1 MPMKTFIHF
10 DKMHF
15 YAYHGVNKQEQ
26 IVGNNYSIE
35 LMLSVPYEAAM
46 RNDSLA
52 HTINYAAIYREVSA
66 VMATPS
72 HLLENV
78 AGRIIMVLQSKFPSI
93 KGGRIALYKE
103 TPPISGKIDKVGVVV
118 EW

>member
-1 MPMKTFIHF
+1 
-10 DKMHF
+10 
-15 YAYHGVNKQEQ
+15 
-26 IVGNNYSIE
+26 
-35 LMLSVPYEAAM
+35 
-46 RNDSLA
+46 
-52 HTINYAAIYREVSA
+52 
-66 VMATPS
+66 MATPS

>member
-1 MPMKTFIHF
+1 MRTFIHF

-15 YAYHGVNKQEQ
+15 YAHHGVDRQEQ
-26 IVGNNYSIE
+26 TVGNNYTVE
-35 LMLSVPYEAAM
+35 LLLDIPYEAAM

-52 HTINYAAIYREVSA
+52 HTVNYAAIYREVSA

-93 KGGRIALYKE
+93 KGGRISLYKQP
-103 TPPISGKIDKVGVVV
+103 TGIFAILRLCRPPSN
-118 EW
+118 EA

>member
-1 MPMKTFIHF
+1 MKTFIHF

-15 YAYHGVNKQEQ
+15 YAYHGVDKQEQ

-35 LMLSVPYEAAM
+35 LMLSVPYEADM

-52 HTINYAAIYREVSA
+52 HTVNYAAIYREVSA

-78 AGRIIMVLQSKFPSI
+78 AGRIIMVLQSKVPSI

-103 TPPISGKIDKVGVVV
+103 TPPISGKIDKVGGVV
-118 EW
+118 EGV